1 MEKKKKNRVRI
12 ALAYKIY
19 FIVLISVA
27 FCAIF
32 IGSLNYYEDK
42 DSLSKNL
49 GSSLEKVARTAV
61 LGVDAHMVKSIE
73 GTDDYYYE
81 KVRSY
86 LLKVKRQNDIEVPV
100 FIFRE
105 KNKVKVS
112 LVATTE
118 PSSMVGAEYRLNP
131 TMKKVFSTG
140 KSTFSPMYTDKS
152 GSWISAYAP
161 IKDAEGDMA
170 GVLELNI
177 HIGDYIQQLRFQLLK
192 VMALCLIGLFIGTF
206 LGIPLLNPILR
217 SIDILNTAASEMEKG
232 NYDYEIKLKSSDEIG
247 RLADAFERM
256 RRAIRFST
264 EQLNEALLNEKK
276 IHLDSVKALTEMIVI
291 REPHMKGHIE
301 RVSRSAVLIAK
312 ELDLSAREIE
322 TLKYGCMLHD
332 IGKIGIDINLLNK
345 PSKLTAPEY
354 EFIKKHPPFGAQIIE
369 GIEFLQK
376 ARDVVLCH
384 QERYD
389 GKGYPEGLKG
399 EEIPIGARIVS
410 LVDAYDAMVSE
421 RPYKEKSNKGEVIAK
436 LKEESG
442 KQFDPKV
449 VEAFLR
455 IADRL

>member
-1 MEKKKKNRVRI
+1 
-12 ALAYKIY
+12 
-19 FIVLISVA
+19 
-27 FCAIF
+27 
-32 IGSLNYYEDK
+32 
-42 DSLSKNL
+42 
-49 GSSLEKVARTAV
+49 
-61 LGVDAHMVKSIE
+61 
-73 GTDDYYYE
+73 
-81 KVRSY
+81 
-86 LLKVKRQNDIEVPV
+86 
-100 FIFRE
+100 
-105 KNKVKVS
+105 
-112 LVATTE
+112 
-118 PSSMVGAEYRLNP
+118 
-131 TMKKVFSTG
+131 
-140 KSTFSPMYTDKS
+140 
-152 GSWISAYAP
+152 
-161 IKDAEGDMA
+161 
-170 GVLELNI
+170 
-177 HIGDYIQQLRFQLLK
+177 
-192 VMALCLIGLFIGTF
+192 
-206 LGIPLLNPILR
+206 
-217 SIDILNTAASEMEKG
+217 
-232 NYDYEIKLKSSDEIG
+232 
-247 RLADAFERM
+247 M